1 MSNELL
7 HMNQDSIE
15 LEKKRVE
22 LENQNKR
29 IVAITHIHE
38 LATKDKKIH
47 DELLIFYKEILDYAD
62 RNNISY
68 SVIKT
73 EMDLENTDKVI

>member
-7 HMNQDSIE
+7 HVNQESIE

-22 LENQNKR
+22 LEKQNKR

-38 LATKDKKIH
+38 LAIKDDKIH
-47 DELLIFYKEILDYAD
+47 ETLLHVYQEILDYAD

-73 EMDLENTDKVI
+73 EMELENTDKVF